1 MTTVANSYQVKFH
14 NNVELVLQQAT
25 AGNPLEAAVVWTDE
39 AGAEKCKVRDIF
51 AAKRAKEAT
60 ERHGRT
66 VWDDPDNDGV
76 WIPKTNELYEA
87 FLIDHQDQLQTAISL
102 QGAATQVTAATINR
116 ARIQRIL
123 EGFYGPII
131 SGKAGTTSTPLG
143 SQGEVAVT
151 TGGASGAQPMNTKKL
166 REAKIYLGE
175 NFNQKGLKRYMILTE
190 EDNDALLDEVPA
202 TSTDFQRAFGASV
215 DENGNL
221 VRMLGFEFIH
231 LELDDPNLVSIP
243 DLATNGSGHRR
254 NPFWVQG
261 GLAGNYWQRLR
272 SEVGKIPELR
282 FNLGTFAGTTLAA
295 TRTQAPRCGTVLNKK
310 A

>member
-1 MTTVANSYQVKFH
+1 MTTIANSYQVKFH

-25 AGNPLEAAVVWTDE
+25 AGNPLDSAVVWTDD
-39 AGAEKCKVRDIF
+39 AGSSKVKVRDIF

-76 WIPKTNELYEA
+76 WIPKPNELYEA
-87 FLIDHQDQLQTAISL
+87 FLIDNQDQLATSIAL

-116 ARIQRIL
+116 ARIQRVL

-131 SGKAGTTSTPLG
+131 SGRDGTVTTPLG
-143 SQGEVAVT
+143 ATGEVAATV
-151 TGGASGAQPMNTKKL
+151 GGASGAQPLNTAKL
-166 REAKIYLGE
+166 RAAKVYLGE
-175 NFNQKGLKRYMILTE
+175 NFNMKGVKRYMVLTE

-202 TSTDFQRAFGASV
+202 TSTDFQRAYGAHV

-221 VRMLGFEFIH
+221 MRMLGFEFIH
-231 LELDDPNLVSIP
+231 IELDDPNLGSVP
-243 DLATNGSGHRR
+243 GLATNGSGYRR
-254 NPFWVQG
+254 NPFWVHG
-261 GLAGNYWQRLR
+261 GLTANYWQRLR

-295 TRTQAPRCGTVLNKK
+295 TRTQAGRAGTILNLK